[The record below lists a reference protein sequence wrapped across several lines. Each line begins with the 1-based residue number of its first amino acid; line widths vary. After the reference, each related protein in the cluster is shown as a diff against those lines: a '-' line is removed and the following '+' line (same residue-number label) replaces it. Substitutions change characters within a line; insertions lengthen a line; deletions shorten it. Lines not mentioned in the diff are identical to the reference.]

1 MSLVDHIQAGVS
13 LMATQT
19 QLPVAE
25 FEVRFLFEIPNLIW
39 RRSVVLREP
48 KNEVNRNQKANNN
61 GDY

>member
-1 MSLVDHIQAGVS
+1 
-13 LMATQT
+13 MATQT